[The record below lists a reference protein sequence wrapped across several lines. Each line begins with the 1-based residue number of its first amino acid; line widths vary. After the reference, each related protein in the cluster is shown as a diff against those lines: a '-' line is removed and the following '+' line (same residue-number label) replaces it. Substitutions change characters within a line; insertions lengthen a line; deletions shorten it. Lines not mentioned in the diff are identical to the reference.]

1 MDILEEDMVFFVY
14 YFNIFSAPQQQY
26 SYYPTTMEQYY
37 QQQVQGAV
45 QQNPYPQTQYPQTTF
60 VIIVLCNKIIFLS
73 VPSAASPQTS
83 YGHSDR
89 TLWIGNLH
97 QDVSEIDLRQNFENF
112 GNIENV
118 KVFF

>member
-1 MDILEEDMVFFVY
+1 MQ
-14 YFNIFSAPQQQY
+14 AP
-26 SYYPTTMEQYY
+26 
-37 QQQVQGAV
+37 V
-45 QQNPYPQTQYPQTTF
+45 QQNPYPQAQYPQTTF
-60 VIIVLCNKIIFLS
+60 VVIFVIIYYS
-73 VPSAASPQTS
+73 VSASSPQASS

-97 QDVSEIDLRQNFENF
+97 QDVTEIDLRQSFEKF